1 MTSYILKRLLLMP
14 VMVLGIT
21 MLSFVIIVLAPGTS
35 GALGGATGEVKS
47 GRISQQQ
54 LEIMQQTFHAFEP
67 VHKRYLYWL
76 GVLQP
81 TPYPSEYRDWKKH
94 VARLK
99 TDALSER
106 ERKLGLTL
114 AGTRDQGRRIGLE
127 REQADAATER
137 LKLENYITA
146 LNRQGMSAQSFR
158 DEGKPLP
165 EEWNALDQEI
175 RDQVQVPLRG
185 MLFLDFGVSVTQPSV
200 RVWDMLK
207 SALPIT
213 ILMNIICFF
222 VIYLVSIPL
231 GIYGAR
237 HHNAWQDQGLTV
249 LLFIL
254 YSLPSFWVALLLIR
268 LMLYLPEGLKLPYQG
283 ILPTGADDLP
293 TLTYLW
299 EGTKHLALPILCSC
313 YGGLASLSRYMRVG
327 MLDSIH
333 ADYVRTAR
341 AKGCPERTIIWK
353 HALRNSLIPI
363 VTMFGG
369 LLPGLIGGSFII
381 ESIFSIPGMGLLGYK
396 ALLTRDFTVLMAD
409 FTIGAIL
416 VMLGILV
423 SDILYVIVD
432 PRIAFEEAR

>member
-14 VMVLGIT
+14 VMILGIT
-21 MLSFVIIVLAPGTS
+21 VLSFVIIVLAPGTS
-35 GALGGATGEVKS
+35 GATGGGTGEVKS
-47 GRISQQQ
+47 GRLSQQQ

-81 TPYPSEYRDWKKH
+81 TPYPGELRDWKKR
-94 VARLK
+94 VARER
-99 TDALSER
+99 TDALSAR
-106 ERKLGLTL
+106 ELELDL
-114 AGTRDQGRRIGLE
+114 SALETRDASP
-127 REQADAATER
+127 REALLQQKADVEVER
-137 LKLENYITA
+137 LRLESYLSA
-146 LNRQGMSAQSFR
+146 LNRQGMATQSFR
-158 DEGKPLP
+158 DEGAPLP
-165 EEWNALDQEI
+165 DEWNVLDQEM
-175 RDQVQVPLRG
+175 RKAVKVPMRG

-200 RVWDMLK
+200 RVWDLLK
-207 SALPIT
+207 DALPVT

-237 HHNAWQDQGLTV
+237 HHNAWQDQTLTV
-249 LLFIL
+249 GLFIL

-268 LMLYLPEGLKLPYQG
+268 LMLYLPEDLKLPYQG
-283 ILPTGADDLP
+283 LLPTGAEDLP

-299 EGTKHLALPILCSC
+299 EGTRHLALPILCSC

-327 MLDSIH
+327 MLDCIR
-333 ADYVRTAR
+333 ADYIRTAR
-341 AKGCPERTIIWK
+341 AKGCPENTVVWK

-432 PRIAFEEAR
+432 PRIAFEKAR